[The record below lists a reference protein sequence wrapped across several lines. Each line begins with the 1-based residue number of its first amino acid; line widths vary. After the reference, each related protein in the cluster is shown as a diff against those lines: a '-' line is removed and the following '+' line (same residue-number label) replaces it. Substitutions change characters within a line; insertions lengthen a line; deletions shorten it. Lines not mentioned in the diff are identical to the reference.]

1 MNQYKPDHYLVNV
14 LVATRHSGSNMQTL
28 VRRRVVEARPVE
40 EVRHRRDSRPGCM
53 GLQELGR
60 RTSTRVV
67 VVVEEG
73 DLCDHIQELGY
84 SCLIRL
90 RFGVGRKIGTQAVV
104 NDML

>member
-1 MNQYKPDHYLVNV
+1 M
-14 LVATRHSGSNMQTL
+14 
-28 VRRRVVEARPVE
+28 
-40 EVRHRRDSRPGCM
+40 
-53 GLQELGR
+53 
-60 RTSTRVV
+60 
-67 VVVEEG
+67 VVEEG